1 MIKNKNR
8 RFTLKLSISKD
19 ESTLIDMDLKTVLL
33 FCKEMNVLKQMWF
46 GINVTEKEIINS
58 DKKILTLH
66 YDYNITQR
74 NFIDLIKILKYEEI
88 LFTPV
93 TRFETIKKIEAI
105 LDTIIKLGGCE
116 KVEKKLLKLKKQQ
129 QQREMKQININKEYS
144 EKVKIPLDDVK
155 EYYEWRSVTRFNVH
169 LLIQELISKCEADG
183 FKLTYFD
190 TKIYYFRRL
199 KDIF

>member
-46 GINVTEKEIINS
+46 GVNVTEKEIINS

-88 LFTPV
+88 LFTPM

-116 KVEKKLLKLKKQQ
+116 KVENKLLKLKKQQ

-144 EKVKIPLDDVK
+144 EKAKTPLEDVK
-155 EYYEWRSVTRFNVH
+155 DLYEWRTVKQFN
-169 LLIQELISKCEADG
+169 LNLITQEAINKHETYG

-190 TKIYYFRRL
+190 NKLYYLRRI